1 MRELLRR
8 KPLRVLVVSQ
18 YWFPENGVP
27 QRRWTWLSRILRDS
41 GAQVSVVAPWP
52 SYRMKVGVSDWWKA
66 GHYRP
71 SKGAETGSSEEQIY
85 RTPYLPIGSSLT
97 QRALN
102 QASIALCSLVR
113 VVSLMIVKRER
124 HDVVIGTVPALPTA
138 IVVCIAAKTFKV
150 PYVIDLRDAWPDL
163 LAEAPRWNRGTKTNK
178 SGFLQAMLFNGPFR
192 VVSLIAEKA
201 LNIALSNAAGIL
213 VTSHRLQRQL
223 ERTYPE
229 KARLGTIQTVR
240 NVFPVE
246 SSVEKRRPSSCQGSS
261 LNVLYAGTLGRAQ
274 NLENAIRAS
283 EIAKEMGTSIHLRFV
298 GDGAAKQ
305 ALGELAA
312 ASPVDIEFSDQKDAE
327 SLHLDYQWADTALVH
342 LTNWEPLDR
351 AIPSKTYE
359 LMIAGVHISGVLS
372 GEAADLITELK
383 SGDVVPPEDPL
394 ALACLWIE
402 LAQERWRLSVDDTG
416 KRWVENERSVRTPRV
431 LSEFFRAISKLG

>member
-52 SYRMKVGVSDWWKA
+52 SYRMKVSVGDWWKA

-71 SKGAETGSSEEQIY
+71 SKVAETGISGEQIY

-97 QRALN
+97 RRALN
-102 QASIALCSLVR
+102 QALIALCSLTR
-113 VVSLMIVKRER
+113 VVSLMIAKRER
-124 HDVVIGTVPALPTA
+124 PDVVVGTVPALPTA
-138 IVVCIAAKTFKV
+138 IVVCVAAKAFKV

-163 LAEAPRWNRGTKTNK
+163 LAVAPRWNRGTNR
-178 SGFLQAMLFNGPFR
+178 SGFHQALLFNGPFR
-192 VVSLIAEKA
+192 VVSFITEKA
-201 LNIALSNAAGIL
+201 LNIALSNAAGVL
-213 VTSHRLQRQL
+213 VTSHRLQVQL

-229 KARLGTIQTVR
+229 KARSGTIRTVR

-246 SSVEKRRPSSCQGSS
+246 SSVEKGRPSSCQGDR

-274 NLENAIRAS
+274 NLENAIRAA
-283 EIAKEMGTSIHLRFV
+283 EFAREMGISIHLRFV
-298 GDGAAKQ
+298 GDGAARQ
-305 ALGELAA
+305 TLGELAA
-312 ASPVDIEFSDQKDAE
+312 VSPVDIEFSDQKDAE

-359 LMIAGVHISGVLS
+359 LMTAGVHISGVLS

-394 ALACLWIE
+394 ALARLWAE
-402 LAQERWRLSVDDTG
+402 LAQERWRLIVDDTG
-416 KRWVENERSVRTPRV
+416 KRWVENERTIRTPKIF
-431 LSEFFRAISKLG
+431 SEFFRAISKLG